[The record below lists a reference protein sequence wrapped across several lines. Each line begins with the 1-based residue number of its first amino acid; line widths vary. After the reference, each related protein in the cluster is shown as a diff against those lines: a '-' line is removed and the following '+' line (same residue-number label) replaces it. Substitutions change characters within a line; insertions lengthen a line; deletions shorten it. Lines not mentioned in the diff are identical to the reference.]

1 MEKTLFYDKRARTSI
16 GKSKQQPGDPA
27 QVQEQ
32 GSSST
37 CVSHDKR
44 HVDLLYLASEERS
57 HYVWIKNLNR
67 LIKGQYKDG
76 YTGKGMHLCHW
87 CLYYCFKVASQ
98 DLLLMK
104 KTDDR
109 KQRTKTLVRWAVS
122 GQLDRSIVTCIIQV
136 SYSTHVRCAFSR
148 SFEYDGTEMR

>member
-37 CVSHDKR
+37 CVSHGEG
-44 HVDLLYLASEERS
+44 HVDLLYIASEERS

-67 LIKGQYKDG
+67 LISGQYKDG
-76 YTGKGMHLCHW
+76 YIGKGMHPCRR
-87 CLYYCFKVASQ
+87 CLQYCIEAAPQ

-104 KTDDR
+104 YLK
-109 KQRTKTLVRWAVS
+109 LFW
-122 GQLDRSIVTCIIQV
+122 SIRHINNVKN
-136 SYSTHVRCAFSR
+136 S
-148 SFEYDGTEMR
+148 E